1 MSQTEESLQPPAILV
16 VEDDLGI
23 ATFLLEA
30 LSLATPYKIVLETQS
45 LSALQIVKEI
55 NPILFLF
62 NYNLPQMNGIEL
74 YDQMHAMQGLEDIPA
89 IIMSA
94 RLPKQVMQQR
104 KIVGLSKPFNL
115 KLLLGTIEQLL
126 AQSLAR
132 RNLNS

>member
-23 ATFLLEA
+23 GTFLLEA
-30 LSLATPYKIVLETQS
+30 LTLATPYKIVLETQS